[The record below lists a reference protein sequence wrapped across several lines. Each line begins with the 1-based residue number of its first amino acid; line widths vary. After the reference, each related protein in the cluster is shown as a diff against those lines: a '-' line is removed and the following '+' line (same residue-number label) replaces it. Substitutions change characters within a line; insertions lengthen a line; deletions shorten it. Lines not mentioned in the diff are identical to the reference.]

1 MFRSFAILRPKPS
14 FVVTRTPTSF
24 CTSARSLAA
33 RGVGG
38 GNNSSGGGEKSSGG
52 GDDELDAARRWLAN
66 FNAET
71 IPRNICDVSF
81 SRSSGPGGQNVN
93 KYFRRLSRPN
103 KLRRLCR
110 VNSKATL
117 RLPLS
122 ALLPMLPVVLR
133 PAVSESRYSAKDD
146 LVIQAD
152 DSRKQAENV
161 HRCFIKLHEMIVQ
174 VGREVVPG
182 ETSAEQVER
191 VKKLQKAENEG
202 RLKMKKKHSD
212 KKSARR
218 GGGKPDY

>member
-14 FVVTRTPTSF
+14 FVVTGTPTSF
-24 CTSARSLAA
+24 CTSARLLAA
-33 RGVGG
+33 RGP
-38 GNNSSGGGEKSSGG
+38 GGGENSSGG

-71 IPRNICDVSF
+71 IPRSICDVSF

-93 KYFRRLSRPN
+93 KYFPSLVKTKSVG
-103 KLRRLCR
+103 

-133 PAVSESRYSAKDD
+133 PAVSKSRYSAKDD

-174 VGREVVPG
+174 AGREVVPG

-191 VKKLQKAENEG
+191 VKKFTSTLLTRCRRQKAENEG

>member
-1 MFRSFAILRPKPS
+1 MSEHSRHSE
-14 FVVTRTPTSF
+14 
-24 CTSARSLAA
+24 
-33 RGVGG
+33 
-38 GNNSSGGGEKSSGG
+38 SGIV
-52 GDDELDAARRWLAN
+52 LHVDASIGSQAENTYRR
-66 FNAET
+66 
-71 IPRNICDVSF
+71 
-81 SRSSGPGGQNVN
+81 
-93 KYFRRLSRPN
+93 
-103 KLRRLCR
+103 R

-122 ALLPMLPVVLR
+122 ALLPMLPAVLR
-133 PAVSESRYSAKDD
+133 SAVSKSRYSAKDD

-152 DSRKQAENV
+152 DSRKQNENV

-174 VGREVVPG
+174 AGREVVPG
-182 ETSAEQVER
+182 ETSAEQMER

>member
-33 RGVGG
+33 IGVGG
-38 GNNSSGGGEKSSGG
+38 GENSGGG

-93 KYFRRLSRPN
+93 K
-103 KLRRLCR
+103 

-133 PAVSESRYSAKDD
+133 PAVSKSRFSAKDD

>member
-1 MFRSFAILRPKPS
+1 MFPPSIAFLRPFPKR
-14 FVVTRTPTSF
+14 FVTRTPASF
-24 CTSARSLAA
+24 CTSTRLLVPRPRTGAD
-33 RGVGG
+33 
-38 GNNSSGGGEKSSGG
+38 GGENGA

-66 FNAET
+66 FDTET
-71 IPRNICDVSF
+71 IPRSICDVSF

-93 KYFRRLSRPN
+93 KYLYIP
-103 KLRRLCR
+103 

-122 ALLPMLPVVLR
+122 ALLPILPAVLR
-133 PAVSESRYSAKDD
+133 PAVSRSRYSAKDD

-152 DSRKQAENV
+152 DSRKQNENV
-161 HRCFIKLHEMIVQ
+161 HHCFVKLHEMIVQ
-174 VGREVVPG
+174 AGREVVPG
-182 ETSAEQVER
+182 ETSAEQMER

>member
-1 MFRSFAILRPKPS
+1 MFRSIAILRPQS
-14 FVVTRTPTSF
+14 RFSVTRTPPTSF
-24 CTSARSLAA
+24 CTSTRVLASKPKTGA
-33 RGVGG
+33 GSGEHGG
-38 GNNSSGGGEKSSGG
+38 S
-52 GDDELDAARRWLAN
+52 DDELDVARRWLAS
-66 FNAET
+66 FDAET

-93 KYFRRLSRPN
+93 K
-103 KLRRLCR
+103 

-122 ALLPMLPVVLR
+122 ALLPMLPAVLR
-133 PAVSESRYSAKDD
+133 PAVAKSRYSAKDD

-152 DSRKQAENV
+152 DSRKQNENV
-161 HRCFIKLHEMIVQ
+161 HRCFVKLNEMIVQ
-174 VGREVVPG
+174 AGREVVPG
-182 ETSAEQVER
+182 ETSAEQMER

-212 KKSARR
+212 KKSSRR

>member
-38 GNNSSGGGEKSSGG
+38 GENSSGG

-93 KYFRRLSRPN
+93 K
-103 KLRRLCR
+103 

-122 ALLPMLPVVLR
+122 ALLPMLPVVIR
-133 PAVSESRYSAKDD
+133 PAVSKSRYSAKDD

>member
-1 MFRSFAILRPKPS
+1 MIRCIAILRPQSK
-14 FVVTRTPTSF
+14 FFVTRTSPTSF
-24 CTSARSLAA
+24 CTSARVLASKPKT
-33 RGVGG
+33 GSGSGENGG
-38 GNNSSGGGEKSSGG
+38 D
-52 GDDELDAARRWLAN
+52 DDELDAARRWLAN
-66 FNAET
+66 FDAET
-71 IPRNICDVSF
+71 IPRSICDVSF

-93 KYFRRLSRPN
+93 K
-103 KLRRLCR
+103 

-122 ALLPMLPVVLR
+122 ALLPMLPAVIR
-133 PAVSESRYSAKDD
+133 PAVSKSRYSAKDD

-152 DSRKQAENV
+152 DSRKQNDNV
-161 HRCFIKLHEMIVQ
+161 HHCFIKLHHMIVQ
-174 VGREVVPG
+174 AGREVVPG

-212 KKSARR
+212 KKSSRR